1 LSVGASLRIATYSN
15 QNHSFIQNSFINNI
29 VALKTLSHCRIIYSM
44 KTLTNLILIVGL
56 LLGGMIYLGYI
67 SVDELKDVVLGE
79 VTMGETKH
87 KYTEADFRQV
97 FDLIVGEVE
106 VTDTSSTAFERNN
119 PLCDKAYVVHTADA
133 VLKYEVKTTDD
144 LFLVDVDSM
153 TYFISDKL
161 GVTYYETNRN
171 NQMSIQESNCI
182 KARDIKATNIDRT
195 REIAE
200 ADFRDAVAASDK
212 IVEAN
217 RRFEVIKRELISSFE
232 KLGFREIVPEN
243 VFKD

>member
-1 LSVGASLRIATYSN
+1 MKALTNLVL
-15 QNHSFIQNSFINNI
+15 I
-29 VALKTLSHCRIIYSM
+29 VALLVGGAIYM
-44 KTLTNLILIVGL
+44 
-56 LLGGMIYLGYI
+56 GYI
-67 SVDELKDVVLGE
+67 SVDDLKDIVLGE

-87 KYTEADFRQV
+87 KYTEADFKQV

-106 VTDTSSTAFERNN
+106 VTDTSSTAFERSN
-119 PLCDKAYVVHTADA
+119 PLCDKAYVMHTADA

-144 LFLVDVDSM
+144 LFFVDVDNM

-171 NQMSIQESNCI
+171 NQMAIKESNCI
-182 KARDIKATNIDRT
+182 KARDIKSTDIDRS

-212 IVEAN
+212 IIDAN
-217 RRFEVIKRELISSFE
+217 RRFDMIKNRLITDFE
-232 KLGFREIVPEN
+232 GLGFRETIPEN